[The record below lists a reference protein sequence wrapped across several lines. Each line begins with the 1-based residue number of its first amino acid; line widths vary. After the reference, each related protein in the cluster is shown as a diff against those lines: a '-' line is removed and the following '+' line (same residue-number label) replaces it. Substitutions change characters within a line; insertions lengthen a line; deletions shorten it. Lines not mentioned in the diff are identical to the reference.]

1 MNKASGH
8 ESHHEKNPKQKKK
21 RKKRKEQ
28 RVRGEKCWW
37 RREVRRGQR
46 RKIKGE
52 KERIRVRVG
61 KVILLIPISC
71 TLCAL
76 GGRVHTELAP
86 DCFFSLGLH
95 LFGNTSSVQ
104 LHPEGILR

>member
-8 ESHHEKNPKQKKK
+8 ESHQCEKNPNRKKK
-21 RKKRKEQ
+21 RKRKRKNRKEQ

-61 KVILLIPISC
+61 NVESSFLSQSAAHYVLSVPMFILY
-71 TLCAL
+71 
-76 GGRVHTELAP
+76 
-86 DCFFSLGLH
+86 
-95 LFGNTSSVQ
+95 
-104 LHPEGILR
+104 